1 MLFRSEKPWLS
12 GALPDQEWSGRFAPQ
27 TGQREK
33 KISGLTHPRSR
44 RLTRRPQF
52 SCCYDL
58 GRRFFSGNFILF
70 VRNREDNG
78 STWRVG
84 LAVSRK
90 AGNAVRRNRLK
101 RLLRE
106 FFRLHQQHVPSG
118 VDIVVVAKRGI
129 CVDPMNLVRITAE
142 LAPLLQRMTPAGS

>member
-1 MLFRSEKPWLS
+1 M
-12 GALPDQEWSGRFAPQ
+12 
-27 TGQREK
+27 
-33 KISGLTHPRSR
+33 
-44 RLTRRPQF
+44 
-52 SCCYDL
+52 
-58 GRRFFSGNFILF
+58 F
-70 VRNREDNG
+70 VRNREDSG

-106 FFRLHQQHVPSG
+106 FFRLHQQYVPSS

-129 CVDPMNLVRITAE
+129 CVDPMNLARITAE
-142 LAPLLQRMTPAGS
+142 IAPLLRRMAPAGS